1 MIELLNLPS
10 RFALNLM
17 IQRIHIQNYAI
28 IDELSIEF
36 SHRMNVITGETG
48 AGKSILMGAL
58 SLILG
63 DRADT
68 TVLLQGDKKCVVEG
82 VFSLGDKEEVLAFFR
97 EGDLD

>member
-48 AGKSILMGAL
+48 GG
-58 SLILG
+58 
-63 DRADT
+63 
-68 TVLLQGDKKCVVEG
+68 
-82 VFSLGDKEEVLAFFR
+82 
-97 EGDLD
+97 